1 MLLFW
6 CSCVEFIYYAVILM
20 FPCRVY
26 IMMLFLCFFCGVY
39 LLWWCFFAEFIYH
52 VVPLTFLC
60 RVYIWCWCSFAEFI
74 YYSVAFVGHGS
85 CVPLR
90 SSYIILWCWL
100 IVILVFLCGVG
111 VGWSCY
117 LYSVVELVLVDCDSS
132 IPLWNLWWLI
142 VLFVFLCVPLC
153 WLIVILVFLCGIYD
167 VWSWCLCSFVQWSCD
182 VILVFLNITIQPK
195 LRFFPLFIY
204 REIWQ
209 SISDV
214 ISNCII
220 VSVNIQMTFHHKMKL
235 QIWCFLLFQ
244 HDSNIMVVSLKDRK
258 FP

>member
-6 CSCVEFIYYAVILM
+6 CSCVEYIL
-20 FPCRVY
+20 
-26 IMMLFLCFFCGVY
+26 
-39 LLWWCFFAEFIYH
+39 WC
-52 VVPLTFLC
+52 
-60 RVYIWCWCSFAEFI
+60 CSCVSFVEFI
-74 YYSVAFVGHGS
+74 YYDDVSLQSLYIMLFLWRFFVEFIYDAG
-85 CVPLR
+85 VPLR
-90 SSYIILWCWL
+90 SSYIILWRL
-100 IVILVFLCGVG
+100 LVMD
-111 VGWSCY
+111 
-117 LYSVVELVLVDCDSS
+117 LVL
-132 IPLWNLWWLI
+132 
-142 VLFVFLCVPLC
+142 
-153 WLIVILVFLCGIYD
+153 LCGIYD
-167 VWSWCLCSFVQWSCD
+167 GWSCCLCSFVQLSCD

-220 VSVNIQMTFHHKMKL
+220 VYVNIQMTFHHKMKL

-244 HDSNIMVVSLKDRK
+244 HDSNLIVVSLEDRK